1 MANDFGVNMQ
11 LKQLSFY
18 EPEIKEAENIL
29 YLKDEDGKDWYASQS
44 LFSATKLKIAFTSD
58 GIIRTADYNVSALW
72 PVNMAVAEVTKKAV
86 PAGFNIDG
94 EWMYDGKSIIPSP
107 VDHVARAEAKKQ
119 SLLSEVSQ
127 IISPL
132 QDAAELEIA
141 TEAELTLLT
150 AMKTYRVMLGRVE
163 SASAPDIDWPVKPE

>member
-1 MANDFGVNMQ
+1 MANHFGVNME
-11 LKQLSFY
+11 LKTLTAY
-18 EPEIKEAENIL
+18 EPVVREADNIL
-29 YLKDEDGKDWYASQS
+29 YLQDEDGKDWYASQS
-44 LFSATKLKIAFTSD
+44 LFSAAKLKIAFTDD
-58 GIIRTADYNVSALW
+58 GVIRTADYDVSALW
-72 PVNMAVAEVTKKAV
+72 PVNMAVAEVTKKSV

-94 EWMYDGKSIIPSP
+94 EWMYDGKKIIPSP

-141 TEAELTLLT
+141 TEAELMHLT
-150 AMKTYRVMLGRVE
+150 AMKTYRVLLGRVE
-163 SASAPDIDWPVKPE
+163 PASAPDIDWPVKPE